1 MCARSAGYAQLKH
14 PSDRSSAPRR
24 LGAIA
29 IHEILALKSHPVL
42 NGDTA
47 AECFHA
53 CDVAIRDR
61 LAVVEEPVKTVKW
74 DLATHFFVHVQSAR
88 DSLFVGRVQSE
99 GPPILSDVPNH
110 GL

>member
-14 PSDRSSAPRR
+14 PPDGRSAPRL

-29 IHEILALKSHPVL
+29 IDEILALKSHPVL

-47 AECFHA
+47 AECFDA
-53 CDVAIRDR
+53 FDVAIRDR
-61 LAVVEEPVKTVKW
+61 LAVVEEPVKTVEW
-74 DLATHFFVHVQSAR
+74 DLAIHSFIHIQSTR
-88 DSLFVGRVQSE
+88 DGLLVGRVQPK
-99 GPPILSDVPNH
+99 GPAILSQVPNH